1 MIQEASD
8 MEKIG
13 TKHYSFVPGTMEPID
28 GVITFKTQDIVQII
42 VSHEDALVLSLKIV
56 GFQVC
61 RVLVDLGSS
70 IDSFHILAY
79 KQMDIPIST
88 LGNPGRV
95 ITGFKISTTRTLG

>member
-13 TKHYSFVPGTMEPID
+13 MKHYSFVPGTMEPIN
-28 GVITFKTQDIVQII
+28 GVITFNTRDIVQIT

-61 RVLVDLGSS
+61 
-70 IDSFHILAY
+70 
-79 KQMDIPIST
+79 
-88 LGNPGRV
+88 
-95 ITGFKISTTRTLG
+95 